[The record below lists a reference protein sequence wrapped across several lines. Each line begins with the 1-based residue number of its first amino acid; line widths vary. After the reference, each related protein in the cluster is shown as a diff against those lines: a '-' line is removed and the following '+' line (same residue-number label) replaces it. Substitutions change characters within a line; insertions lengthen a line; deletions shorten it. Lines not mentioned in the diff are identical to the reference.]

1 MIASLYKKHVTRVV
15 LLGLLLAMAGIIW
28 YGILPLKQVVYEK
41 MRGIQEVYARR
52 ENREKQVARLPEL
65 KAQYDAILQN
75 DKLLDILITED
86 TVVDFVKMLE
96 GLASGSHIEISITA
110 KENGKIIEREKAAV
124 KPDQSES
131 GDPDELSENSGSK
144 EKVADILNDM
154 PFNRY
159 LYLSIKARG
168 QYEDIIGFLRK
179 METLPVGLDVIR
191 IEMKQGEAQKEA
203 PIDAGYGVNP
213 FFLSGGNTQAR
224 GAELLAA
231 QKDVFEAVFD
241 VVAYVDKQN

>member
-110 KENGKIIEREKAAV
+110 KERC
-124 KPDQSES
+124 SRS
-131 GDPDELSENSGSK
+131 
-144 EKVADILNDM
+144 ILPTIATATFVSLN
-154 PFNRY
+154 
-159 LYLSIKARG
+159 
-168 QYEDIIGFLRK
+168 
-179 METLPVGLDVIR
+179 
-191 IEMKQGEAQKEA
+191 
-203 PIDAGYGVNP
+203 
-213 FFLSGGNTQAR
+213 FF
-224 GAELLAA
+224 
-231 QKDVFEAVFD
+231 
-241 VVAYVDKQN
+241 